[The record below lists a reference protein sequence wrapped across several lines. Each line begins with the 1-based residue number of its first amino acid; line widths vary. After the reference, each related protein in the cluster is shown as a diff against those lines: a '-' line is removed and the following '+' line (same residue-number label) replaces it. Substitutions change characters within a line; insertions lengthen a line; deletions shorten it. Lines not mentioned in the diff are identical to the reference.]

1 MVWHDGKTG
10 QRGRGYGVGIL
21 SGLKKI
27 FVIRAEEQIKQLG
40 LFIRANWQAFLEA
53 GNPLHIHVSEFKST
67 RSREQNA
74 YYWALLED
82 IERQAYHN
90 GRQYD
95 KEVWHEHFKRE
106 FIGLE
111 EMPKGPP
118 MAKSSA
124 KLNVSEFAAFITQ
137 VEACA
142 TQELGVVLSAP
153 EWKDIA
159 KTK

>member
-1 MVWHDGKTG
+1 MN
-10 QRGRGYGVGIL
+10 
-21 SGLKKI
+21 GLKKI
-27 FVIRAEEQIKQLG
+27 FTIRTEEQIKHLG
-40 LFIRANWQAFLEA
+40 QFIRANWQAFANA
-53 GNPLHIHVSEFKST
+53 GNPIVCNLSEFRST
-67 RSREQNA
+67 RSREQNN

-82 IERQAYHN
+82 IEEQAYFN
-90 GRQYD
+90 GRRYSKD
-95 KEVWHEHFKRE
+95 VWHEHFKRK

-124 KLNVSEFAAFITQ
+124 KLNVAEFAAFITQ
-137 VEACA
+137 VQSEAQ
-142 TQELGVVLSAP
+142 QELGVVLSAP